1 MGNPQDTHLVVKSSF
16 QSENEDKN
24 IRIIV
29 CIKDLKPLSVFT
41 NPSDWKLGKI
51 TAYDF
56 GLKFTQKAKKG

>member
-1 MGNPQDTHLVVKSSF
+1 MLI
-16 QSENEDKN
+16 SEIEQIEKVNFDLGHP
-24 IRIIV
+24 V
-29 CIKDLKPLSVFT
+29 SIKDLKPLSVFT